1 MCICSVSLFPDCM
14 LYGEGL
20 ALLCHISYLV
30 ANGLINIQEN
40 ETNSP

>member
-1 MCICSVSLFPDCM
+1 MCIFRISLFPDCM

-20 ALLCHISYLV
+20 DLLCHISLLV
-30 ANGLINIQEN
+30 VIGLINILEN